1 MVAGMRTL
9 WLCLAAAV
17 LLRADAGVVTGSY
30 REGDFRLFYRGA
42 AAEIRVAPEDY
53 KVVHIAAAALAHDIE
68 RVTGTQPRM
77 ADMSAGAARSV
88 ILIGT
93 LGHSPAIDQL
103 AARGKL
109 PLDELKGQWESFVT
123 AVVQS
128 PMPGVEEALVIAGS
142 DRRGTAFGVFDLSQQ
157 IGVSPWTWWSDVPP
171 ARQTSLIV
179 QAGRNRQG
187 PPSVEYRGIFLNDE
201 DWGLRPWAGK
211 TYDPALGDIG
221 PKTYERIFE
230 LLLRLKANLLWPAM
244 HACTQAFNLYPDNKR
259 LADDY
264 AIVMSSSHAEPML
277 RDNLTEWDG
286 NVRGNWNYQTNGA
299 SVLRYWDERAAENGK
314 FENLYE
320 IGMRGIHDSAMPA
333 TGTLAE
339 RVALLE
345 RIFADQRGVL
355 AKRVNPDVT
364 RVPQL
369 FCAYKEVLELYRA
382 NLKVPDDVTLG
393 WSDDN
398 HGYIRQLPDDAE
410 QRRRGGSGIYY
421 HASYWGAPHDYLWLN
436 STPPALIWEEMS
448 KAFAC
453 NARRMWVLNVG
464 DIKPAEISTEYFL
477 SMAWD
482 MRRFPE
488 ENQRQ
493 FLEAWAAREFGAPL
507 AQSAAALMNRYFTL
521 GYARKP
527 EHMGFNLNA
536 GTVNRGEFSPVS
548 YGDEAGVRQEQYRA
562 LERAAQA
569 IYDKLPPE
577 RRDAFYELVLYP
589 VRGASLMNQKMIET
603 DRTYL
608 YAMQGRA
615 STAAHANLARQAF
628 VEIERETDTFNNAI
642 AGGKW
647 RNMMSS
653 NPRNLPVFDLPAPAM
668 ATLQEV
674 AAWGVAVEG
683 HVKSLSA
690 HPARPFA
697 DYSAQIARWGKPNDN
712 SVDTLPVFDSATRGK
727 HFFDLFRSGSVAIEW
742 TATPD
747 ADWVRLSAR
756 QGRLGEDQRIWVDV
770 DWAKAPRGEAGNAA
784 IHVHAPGGEQVVRV
798 RCFNPDGPALRALPH
813 FVESGGVVSMLAE
826 HFTRRTDRGAAGW
839 RTLPSL
845 GRNGGTVTVLP
856 PTMAPIENAS
866 AGALSNAPSLEYD
879 FYTFDAGKA
888 RILLYALPTM
898 PLHEGRHLRYAVAID
913 GGAPL
918 AVDMQAAGPQEID
931 DPLAAVPTGGA
942 NVDAVH
948 TWERNVLRAAALAVS
963 DATVSA
969 AGKHT
974 LKIWMMDPGVVMDK
988 IVVDFGGLAPSYLGP
1003 PETVPYQGN

>member
-1 MVAGMRTL
+1 MRTL
-9 WLCLAAAV
+9 WLCLAAV
-17 LLRADAGVVTGSY
+17 GLLRADAGVVTGSY

-53 KVVHIAAAALAHDIE
+53 KVVHIAAAALARDIE
-68 RVTGTQPRM
+68 RVTGVRPRV
-77 ADMSAGAARSV
+77 ADSAAGAGAARSV
-88 ILIGT
+88 VLIGT
-93 LGHSPAIDQL
+93 LGHSPAIDRL
-103 AARGKL
+103 AAGGKL
-109 PLDELKGQWESFVT
+109 PLDEIKNQWESFVM
-123 AVVQS
+123 AVVRQ
-128 PMPGVEEALVIAGS
+128 PLPGVEEALVIAGS
-142 DRRGTAFGVFDLSQQ
+142 DRRGTAFGAFDLSRQ
-157 IGVSPWTWWSDVPP
+157 IGVSPWTWWADVPP
-171 ARQTSLIV
+171 ARQTTLAV
-179 QAGRNRQG
+179 RAGRYRQG

-244 HACTQAFNLYPDNKR
+244 HACTQAFNNYPGNKR

-277 RDNLTEWDG
+277 RDNLTEWDSTI
-286 NVRGNWNYQTNGA
+286 RGAWNYQTNAAG
-299 SVLRYWDERAAENGK
+299 VLRYWDERAAENGR

-345 RIFADQRGVL
+345 RIFADQREVL
-355 AKRVNPDVT
+355 ARRVNPDVT

-393 WSDDN
+393 WADDN
-398 HGYIRQLPDDAE
+398 HGYIRQLPDARE
-410 QRRRGGSGIYY
+410 QSRRGGSGIYY

-453 NARRMWVLNVG
+453 QARKLWVLNVG
-464 DIKPAEISTEYFL
+464 DLKPAEISTEYFL

-493 FLEAWAAREFGAPL
+493 FLESWAAREFGAPW
-507 AQSAAALMNRYFTL
+507 APAAAAVMNDYFTL

-527 EHMGFNLNA
+527 EHMGWNLNA
-536 GTVNRGEFSPVS
+536 GAVNRGEYTPIS
-548 YGDEAGVRQEQYRA
+548 YGDEAGVRQERYRA

-569 IYDKLPPE
+569 IYDKLPAE

-589 VRGASLMNQKMIET
+589 VHGASLMNQKMIET

-628 VEIERETDTFNNAI
+628 VDIERETDIFNNRI

-653 NPRNLPVFDLPAPAM
+653 NPRNLAVFDLPAPAM
-668 ATLQEV
+668 ATLQEI

-683 HVKSLSA
+683 HLKSLSA

-697 DYSAQIARWGKPNDN
+697 DYSAQIARWGKPNDTAA
-712 SVDTLPVFDSATRGK
+712 DTLPVFDAFTRRK
-727 HFFDLFRSGSVAIEW
+727 HFFDLFRGGSIAIEW
-742 TATPD
+742 TAAPD

-756 QGRLGEDQRIWVDV
+756 QGKLGDDQRIWVDI
-770 DWAKAPRGEAGNAA
+770 DWAKAPRGETAGAA
-784 IHVHAPGGEQVVRV
+784 IHVRGPGGEQVVKL
-798 RCFNPDGPALRALPH
+798 RCFNPDGPALADLPR
-813 FVESGGVVSMLAE
+813 FVESGGVVSMRAE
-826 HFTRRTDRGAAGW
+826 HFTRRTDRDGAGW

-845 GRNGGTVTVLP
+845 GRDGGTVTVWP
-856 PTMAPIENAS
+856 PTVEPVEYAGGG
-866 AGALSNAPSLEYD
+866 AGALAKAPSLEYD
-879 FYTFDAGKA
+879 FYSFGAGKA

-898 PLHEGRHLRYAVAID
+898 PLHEGRRLRYAVAID
-913 GGAPL
+913 DGAPSV
-918 AVDMQAAGPQEID
+918 VDMQSAGPQEIE
-931 DPLAAVPTGGA
+931 DPAEAVPAEGA
-942 NVDAVH
+942 NLDAVH
-948 TWERNVLRAAALAVS
+948 AWERNVLRAAALAVS
-963 DATVSA
+963 DATIA
-969 AGKHT
+969 APGKHT

-1003 PETVPYQGN
+1003 PETVLP